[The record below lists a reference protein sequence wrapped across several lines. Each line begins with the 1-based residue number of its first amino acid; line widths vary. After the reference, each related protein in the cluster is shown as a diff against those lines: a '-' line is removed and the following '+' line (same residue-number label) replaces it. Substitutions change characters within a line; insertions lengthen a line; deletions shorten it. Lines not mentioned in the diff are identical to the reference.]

1 MDNTLLEKMLDLP
14 EFRITDLKHNEHD
27 IRIYVEMKEKPSVC
41 RECGVKNPKLR
52 VHSNRIQEVRDKN
65 ILDKRVGLM
74 VKRRKYRCMECN
86 ALFYEYCESIPRKD
100 RLTQRLRDYIADE
113 SKKRSFTELET
124 ELDISK
130 VTVREIF
137 LEEMQNLPEYVDLET
152 PNYIGKVVAMV
163 LMY

>member
-1 MDNTLLEKMLDLP
+1 
-14 EFRITDLKHNEHD
+14 
-27 IRIYVEMKEKPSVC
+27 MKEKPSVC

-86 ALFYEYCESIPRKD
+86 ALFYEYCESIPRKG